1 MWERGAREG
10 NVRRPQLRSCTRKS
24 REGLPAAMAKRS
36 AAVAGRLKSPRL
48 PRGSVQWGCIRR
60 TGAALGKAIARVG
73 PPDTIFF
80 IYFFTL
86 ESRGDALSPKA
97 VWRSNLPCS
106 VTVPGA
112 RSKNPTNT
120 FDFLTSGTG
129 SAGGRAWMVVSSDRH
144 GDNGEPCFVDRVC
157 DQERGDLSGKRES

>member
-1 MWERGAREG
+1 MWERVAREG

-73 PPDTIFF
+73 PPDTTFF
-80 IYFFTL
+80 IFSGRCL
-86 ESRGDALSPKA
+86 VAESRLEKQS
-97 VWRSNLPCS
+97 S
-106 VTVPGA
+106 VQ
-112 RSKNPTNT
+112 
-120 FDFLTSGTG
+120 
-129 SAGGRAWMVVSSDRH
+129 RH
-144 GDNGEPCFVDRVC
+144 GSRRKVKKSHEHF
-157 DQERGDLSGKRES
+157 